1 MTSAPGQA
9 IYIIDDDASVRDSL
23 EALFS
28 SVRLPTRTFASAEAF
43 LEALD
48 ANARGCLLIDV
59 RMPGMS
65 GLQLQRVLVKRQIRL
80 PVIMLTGHGD
90 VPMAVQAMKA
100 GATDFIQ
107 KPFSDQY
114 LLDRVRECLKTDRQ
128 AVEILSERQRAA
140 ERIAR
145 LTPREHQVM
154 ELMIEG
160 KQSKVIS
167 SALGISER
175 TVDVHRHN
183 VMKKTGTRSV
193 AELIYLSQK
202 ALGSAD

>member
-1 MTSAPGQA
+1 MIPTPGEA
-9 IYIIDDDASVRDSL
+9 IYIVDDDASIRDSL

-28 SVRLPTRTFASAEAF
+28 SVQLPTRTFASAEAF
-43 LEALD
+43 LEVLD
-48 ANARGCLLIDV
+48 ADVRGCLLIDV

-65 GLQLQRVLVKRQIRL
+65 GLELQRVLAKRQIRL

-128 AVEILSERQRAA
+128 AVEIQSERHRAA

-145 LTPREHQVM
+145 LTPRERQVM

-167 SALGISER
+167 SVLGISER

-183 VMKKTGTRSV
+183 VMQKTGTRSV
-193 AELIYLSQK
+193 AELIYLSQR
-202 ALGSAD
+202 ALRGND